1 MTYTDDNLQKAFA
14 GESQA
19 NRKYL
24 AFAKKA
30 DSDGYAQVAKLFRA
44 AAEAETVHALAHL
57 QKLKGVKT
65 TEENLREAIMGETKE
80 ATEMY
85 PSMITHAREDG
96 NTEAETGFRWAN
108 KVEAEHAELYKEAL
122 EKMKSLP
129 QGDYYV
135 CQVCGHTHFGAAPD
149 VCPVCGAPKEKFKK
163 VE

>member
-1 MTYTDDNLQKAFA
+1 LAKAFA

-24 AFAKKA
+24 AFAQKA
-30 DSDGYAQVAKLFRA
+30 DSDGLPQVAKLFRA

-57 QKLKGVKT
+57 DKMNGVGK
-65 TEENLREAIMGETKE
+65 TEENLKQAIIGETHE

-85 PSMITHAREDG
+85 PSMIIHAREDG
-96 NTEAETGFRWAN
+96 NTSAETGFRWAN

-122 EKMKSLP
+122 EKMKDLP
-129 QGDYYV
+129 SGDYYV
-135 CQVCGHTHFGAAPD
+135 CQVCGHTHFGTAPD
-149 VCPVCGAPKEKFKK
+149 ICPVCGAPKEKFKK